1 MQHGAENS
9 DRGWRPD
16 FAMRSQADSVTELV
30 TASPLQ
36 RQALVVVL
44 QRLRRLSQRYNCAT
58 TLRYTFLIV
67 SDRMIWMWSSFLS

>member
-16 FAMRSQADSVTELV
+16 FAMRSQADLAVTELV

-36 RQALVVVL
+36 RQALVVAL
-44 QRLRRLSQRYNCAT
+44 QRLRCLSQRYNVLQLCVI
-58 TLRYTFLIV
+58 RF
-67 SDRMIWMWSSFLS
+67 